1 MGLIYVG
8 FFKKEDAKE
17 EKINEVNEVKIVEK
31 EAENTIKSKMKN
43 LSLLDVGTMEYVI
56 KNFPSVS
63 EDIKDGLLNLSDIL
77 EKTID
82 YIEDKSSELVK
93 ENRNFKLSQAY
104 RNTSIDIY
112 EMVNNIKDY
121 ILWIFTLINGG

>member
-43 LSLLDVGTMEYVI
+43 LSLLDVGTM
-56 KNFPSVS
+56 
-63 EDIKDGLLNLSDIL
+63 
-77 EKTID
+77 
-82 YIEDKSSELVK
+82 
-93 ENRNFKLSQAY
+93 
-104 RNTSIDIY
+104 
-112 EMVNNIKDY
+112 
-121 ILWIFTLINGG
+121 